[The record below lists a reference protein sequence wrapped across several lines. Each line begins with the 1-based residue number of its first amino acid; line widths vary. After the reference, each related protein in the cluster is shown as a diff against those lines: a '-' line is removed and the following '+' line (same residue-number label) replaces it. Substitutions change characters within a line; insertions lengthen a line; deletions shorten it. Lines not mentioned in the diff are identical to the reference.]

1 MASKIADVI
10 FTYQFLKRLVT
21 PFNETRAYQLG
32 IIDEFTSETDL
43 ENTILKL
50 AGLEKSGTK
59 FRGKPSEITGQIDT
73 IMRFYGDNALPEILS
88 GRTPVGFDAEDPFVI
103 RQFKSLNRAAPIAI
117 QMASQLIN
125 ESVKTNLDAGLQLE
139 LDRLEKI
146 FSTNDALEGLSALI
160 ESRRPT
166 YQNS

>member
-1 MASKIADVI
+1 
-10 FTYQFLKRLVT
+10 
-21 PFNETRAYQLG
+21 
-32 IIDEFTSETDL
+32 
-43 ENTILKL
+43 
-50 AGLEKSGTK
+50 
-59 FRGKPSEITGQIDT
+59 
-73 IMRFYGDNALPEILS
+73 
-88 GRTPVGFDAEDPFVI
+88 
-103 RQFKSLNRAAPIAI
+103 
-117 QMASQLIN
+117 MASQLIN